1 MTVIGTLQPSLPA
14 LTGGAL
20 RPAESGG
27 ADFGM
32 LLADAARNAAQTLR
46 AAETVSMDGLAGRAT
61 IQDVVE
67 GVMAAERTFNASL
80 AIRDKLV
87 ASWLDLSRMSV

>member
-1 MTVIGTLQPSLPA
+1 MTMIGPLQSALPA
-14 LTGGAL
+14 LSGTTPRPVDGG
-20 RPAESGG
+20 G
-27 ADFGM
+27 DFGM

-46 AAETVSMDGLAGRAT
+46 AAEAVSMDGLAGRAT

-87 ASWLDLSRMSV
+87 ASWLDLSRMSI